1 MMTWLVVEPHE
12 AGAGRQCG
20 AGALGS
26 FGALDLL

>member
-20 AGALGS
+20 TGALGS